1 MLPPI
6 EQFLDLASGTLP
18 NLDFLLELLLAV
30 PVLLQRLGVGHA
42 SLGMSDALE
51 HLFVLCVDLFGLFA
65 VLYNVERL

>member
-6 EQFLDLASGTLP
+6 EQFLDLASGAFP
-18 NLDFLLELLLAV
+18 YLDFLLELLLAV
-30 PVLLQRLGVGHA
+30 PVLLQRLGAGHA

-65 VLYNVERL
+65 VLYNVE